1 MMITESDKTRHLM
14 EEKLVLPINSS
25 QENSPCTRPSG

>member
-1 MMITESDKTRHLM
+1 MMITESDKTNHFK

-25 QENSPCTRPSG
+25 QENSPCMRPSG